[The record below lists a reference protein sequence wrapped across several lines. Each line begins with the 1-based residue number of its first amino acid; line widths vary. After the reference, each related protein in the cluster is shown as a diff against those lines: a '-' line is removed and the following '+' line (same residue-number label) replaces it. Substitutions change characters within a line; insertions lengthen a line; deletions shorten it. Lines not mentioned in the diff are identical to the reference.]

1 MLSLDLS
8 ERGTLSR
15 TEYLYRKMRDAIVA
29 GDLVPDE
36 KLPSKRKLA
45 AMLGCSL
52 ITVES
57 ALTQLAAEGYI
68 EAKPRRGYY
77 VERLGKLP
85 EATAEKLA
93 VPEREPA
100 EAEERLRID
109 TSRLPARPDR
119 SALLLWERSLRHVLS
134 AEDLDEA
141 FASLTSQGLPRLQQ
155 AIAAHLAVTRGM
167 KVAPDQIVVAA
178 GAQVLYQLV
187 AELVAP
193 GALCAVEDP
202 GFPRIAKTYEAEGKQ
217 VLPVAFD
224 QEGIAMEGI
233 RSSEVALVHAMPS
246 HQFPT
251 GRVMSIARRYEL
263 LGWAAEVPGRLIV
276 EDDYDCEFRLA
287 GHPIPALA
295 SIDATGAVIYIGTFS
310 KSLGPVVRAAY
321 AVLPPAV
328 ARRYEELRSFAAG
341 TLGTIDQLALATML
355 EDGSYESH
363 VARYR
368 RLVKE
373 HRDHLAGALEQAFGA
388 GMELEEAYSGLHMVL
403 ALALAP
409 SRQGHEKEA
418 EEALVRAARDE
429 GIGLAALSSYAQ
441 LPYRGEGYARFVLQ
455 YERLGVD
462 EIEEFAQGLGVL
474 SRRLGLIA

>member
-1 MLSLDLS
+1 MLSLDLAA
-8 ERGTLSR
+8 RGTLSR
-15 TEYLYRKMRDAIVA
+15 SEYLYRTIRDAVVA
-29 GDLVPDE
+29 GELLPEE

-45 AMLGCSL
+45 DALGCSL

-57 ALTQLAAEGYI
+57 ALSQLVAEGYI
-68 EAKPRRGYY
+68 EARPRRGYY

-93 VPEREPA
+93 VPEKEPMHA
-100 EAEERLRID
+100 SERLRID

-141 FASLTSQGLPRLQQ
+141 FSALTPQGLPRLQQ
-155 AIAAHLAVTRGM
+155 AIAAHLAATRGM
-167 KVAPDQIVVAA
+167 KVGPEQIVVAA

-187 AELVAP
+187 AQLLPA

-202 GFPRIAKTYEAEGKQ
+202 GFPRIARTYEAEGKKA
-217 VLPVAFD
+217 VPVPLD
-224 QEGIAMEGI
+224 EEGIAMEGI
-233 RSSEVALVHAMPS
+233 RDADVQLVHAMPS

-263 LGWAAEVPGRLIV
+263 LGWAAEAPGRLIV

-287 GHPIPALA
+287 GRPIPALA
-295 SIDATGAVIYIGTFS
+295 GIDATGAVIYIGTFS

-328 ARRYEELRSFAAG
+328 SRRYEELRSFAAG

-373 HRDHLAGALEQAFGA
+373 RRDHLAEALVQELGKS
-388 GMELEEAYSGLHMVL
+388 MELEEADSGLHMVL
-403 ALALAP
+403 ALRLQPAWH
-409 SRQGHEKEA
+409 SHEREA
-418 EEALVRAARDE
+418 EEMLAAAARNE

-441 LPYRGEGYARFVLQ
+441 LPYGGDGNARFVLQ
-455 YERLGVD
+455 YERLEEA
-462 EIEEFAQGLGVL
+462 EIEELARCLGALV
-474 SRRLGLIA
+474 RKTGICG

>member
-1 MLSLDLS
+1 MLSLDLAD
-8 ERGTLSR
+8 RGMLSR
-15 TEYLYRKMRDAIVA
+15 SEYLYRTIRDAIVA
-29 GDLVPDE
+29 GELVPEE

-45 AMLGCSL
+45 DELGCSL

-57 ALTQLAAEGYI
+57 ALSQLVAEGYI
-68 EAKPRRGYY
+68 EARPRRGCY

-85 EATAEKLA
+85 EATAQALPKAEAKTL
-93 VPEREPA
+93 PEREQ
-100 EAEERLRID
+100 LRID
-109 TSRLPARPDR
+109 TSHLPARPDR

-141 FASLTSQGLPRLQQ
+141 FSSLTPQGLPRLQQ
-155 AIAAHLAVTRGM
+155 AIATHIAQTRGM
-167 KVAPDQIVVAA
+167 RVEADQIVVAA

-187 AELVAP
+187 AQLLPA
-193 GALCAVEDP
+193 GSLCAVEDP
-202 GFPRIAKTYEAEGKQ
+202 GFPRIARTYEAEGKRA
-217 VLPVAFD
+217 VPVPLDAG
-224 QEGIAMEGI
+224 GIAMEGI
-233 RSSEVALVHAMPS
+233 RSKDVQLVHAMPS

-251 GRVMSIARRYEL
+251 GRVMSISRRYEL

-287 GHPIPALA
+287 GRPIPALA

-321 AVLPPAV
+321 AVLPPAA
-328 ARRYEELRSFAAG
+328 ARRYEEFRSFAAG

-373 HRDHLAGALEQAFGA
+373 RRDHLAEALARELGES
-388 GMELEEAYSGLHMVL
+388 MKLEEADSGLHMVL
-403 ALALAP
+403 ALRLQPAWC
-409 SRQGHEKEA
+409 GHEREA
-418 EEALVRAARDE
+418 EEALVEAARKC

-441 LPYRGEGYARFVLQ
+441 LPYRGDGSARFVLQ
-455 YERLGVD
+455 YERLEDGETEELAASLGTLARRTGVC
-462 EIEEFAQGLGVL
+462 G
-474 SRRLGLIA
+474 

>member
-1 MLSLDLS
+1 MLSVDLTR
-8 ERGTLSR
+8 RGTLGR
-15 TEYLYRKMRDAIVA
+15 AEYLYREIRDAIVA
-29 GDLVPDE
+29 GELAPDE

-45 AMLGCSL
+45 EMLGCSL

-68 EAKPRRGYY
+68 EARPRRGYY

-85 EATAEKLA
+85 EATAEKMP
-93 VPEREPA
+93 VPA
-100 EAEERLRID
+100 EAALRKERLRID

-119 SALLLWERSLRHVLS
+119 SALLLWEKSLRHVLS

-141 FASLTSQGLPRLQQ
+141 FASLTPQGLPRLQR
-155 AIAAHLAVTRGM
+155 AIAAHLAATRGM
-167 KVAPDQIVVAA
+167 KVEPDQIVVAA

-187 AELVAP
+187 AELVVP

-217 VLPVAFD
+217 VLPVMLD
-224 QEGIAMEGI
+224 REGISVAGI
-233 RSSEVALVHAMPS
+233 RDRDVQLVHVMPS

-263 LGWAAEVPGRLIV
+263 LGWAAEAQGRLIV

-373 HRDHLAGALEQAFGA
+373 RRDHLVEALVQSLGEGI
-388 GMELEEAYSGLHMVL
+388 ELEEADSGLHMVL
-403 ALALAP
+403 ALPLA
-409 SRQGHEKEA
+409 SAWQVREKEA
-418 EEALVRAARDE
+418 EETLVRVARDA

-441 LPYRGEGYARFVLQ
+441 LPYQGEGRARFVLQ
-455 YERLGVD
+455 YERLGD
-462 EIEEFAQGLGVL
+462 EEADEFAESLGALV
-474 SRRLGLIA
+474 RRTGLIA